1 MEQKEN
7 KTCCVDTKENSKR
20 GLLSGIL
27 YGLIPHSFCL
37 AFILFSVIG
46 ATVATAFLKKFLLIP
61 YLFPIL
67 VTLSLILATISSLIY
82 LKRTNCLCTQGLKDK
97 WKYIT
102 ILYSSTIL
110 VNLLVFF
117 VLIPA
122 VVNITPQKA
131 SAQNNQLAELSLN
144 VKIPCSGHASLIIDE
159 IKKDS
164 AVQSVK
170 YSLPDNF
177 QIKYNPVKTSREKIT
192 GIEIFK
198 TYPATVIN

>member
-7 KTCCVDTKENSKR
+7 TCCVDKKDNSKK
-20 GLLSGIL
+20 GLLAGIL

-37 AFILFSVIG
+37 AFILFSVVG

-61 YLFPIL
+61 YLFPMLVIL
-67 VTLSLILATISSLIY
+67 SIILATTSSLIY
-82 LKRTNCLCTQGLKDK
+82 LKRTNCLCAQGLKDK

-110 VNLLVFF
+110 VNLLIFF
-117 VLIPA
+117 LIIPM
-122 VVNITPQKA
+122 VVNINPVKA
-131 SAQNNQLAELSLN
+131 TIQGEQSAKMSLN
-144 VKIPCSGHASLIIDE
+144 VNIPCSGHASLIIDE
-159 IKKDS
+159 LKKDS

-170 YSLPDNF
+170 FALPSNF
-177 QIKYNPVKTSREKIT
+177 EINYDPQKTSPEKIAQ
-192 GIEIFK
+192 IEIFK